1 MVELSIRKQPG
12 FFLKFFGCFRM
23 VILWNTYEELVLC
36 IKAMSMKEILSTIG
50 DKIFWQFTMLSC
62 KIDSPQV
69 KYNLTLNKTNFVIGL
84 VLQVVQKL
92 SASQNFKIR

>member
-36 IKAMSMKEILSTIG
+36 IKAMSMNWV
-50 DKIFWQFTMLSC
+50 F
-62 KIDSPQV
+62 
-69 KYNLTLNKTNFVIGL
+69 
-84 VLQVVQKL
+84 
-92 SASQNFKIR
+92 QNGYSVEHL